1 MSAISG
7 TCSAVFFS
15 NEIRQTLDCLDCL
28 PFSRNVC
35 RQMFQH
41 LLLSSEKFELVT
53 RCVNTFSRCVNT
65 FTYSYK
71 KVFPLNDE
79 QGVGVCSTA
88 KILTR
93 IMLCN
98 TVCESNV
105 QVVLKLP
112 VPARRPLITLNLSRY
127 WHAKPV
133 RFLVHSRSL
142 LMALFLSRFR
152 CYLVFFRQKCSLIKC
167 EFSVFS
173 VSCGRYLRCY
183 SCAVKLHQMKNTF
196 SVLVQLS

>member
-1 MSAISG
+1 MNHRYCQAEAYKTSRERPQRRIAHGVQTKRSDAYYDSIFIGNFFLSENCVLDQLFQYWVFNFLSAISG

-65 FTYSYK
+65 FTYPYK

-93 IMLCN
+93 SMLCN

-112 VPARRPLITLNLSRY
+112 VPARRPLIAVNHSRY
-127 WHAKPV
+127 WHAK
-133 RFLVHSRSL
+133 SS
-142 LMALFLSRFR
+142 S
-152 CYLVFFRQKCSLIKC
+152 FF
-167 EFSVFS
+167 
-173 VSCGRYLRCY
+173 
-183 SCAVKLHQMKNTF
+183 
-196 SVLVQLS
+196 